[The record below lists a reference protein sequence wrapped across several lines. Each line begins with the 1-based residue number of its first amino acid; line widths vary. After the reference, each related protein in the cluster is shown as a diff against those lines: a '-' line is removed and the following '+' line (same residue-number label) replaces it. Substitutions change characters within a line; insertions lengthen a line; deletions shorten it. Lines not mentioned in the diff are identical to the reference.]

1 MFSVANISAK
11 MGSKSWFKKK
21 ATIMVSIEDFC
32 YWIVFIFYVLFFE
45 FKKGSIQT
53 VEILYENI
61 LIVWKETF
69 WNHDIR
75 EQNKWT
81 SDSNYLFYYIIF
93 IS

>member
-1 MFSVANISAK
+1 
-11 MGSKSWFKKK
+11 
-21 ATIMVSIEDFC
+21 MVSIQDFC
-32 YWIVFIFYVLFFE
+32 YGLLLFFYVLSFE

-53 VEILYENI
+53 VEILYGNI

-69 WNHDIR
+69 WNHDII

-81 SDSNYLFYYIIF
+81 SDSNYLFYYIKF